1 MAIDLH
7 TAGLSGLHLSLLLT
21 EDRIDEALDHHNHRA
36 FMLWCKRRQSLCSRI
51 QRALLAHLTP

>member
-21 EDRIDEALDHHNHRA
+21 EDRIDEALDNHNRRA
-36 FMLWCKRRQSLCSRI
+36 FMAWCKRRKSLCTRI
-51 QRALLAHLTP
+51 QRALLSVLTT